1 VTQRVARILVVEDD
15 ETLRETLTEVLADE
29 GHEVRGAAHGYE
41 ALERLDEWSADLIVL
56 DLMMPRMDAFEFREH
71 QRHRPDAA
79 STKVMVLSAAREL
92 ASAADRLGADA
103 WLAKPFNL
111 ADVIDSIAELLPR
124 SA

>member
-1 VTQRVARILVVEDD
+1 MTRRAARILVVEDD
-15 ETLRETLTEVLADE
+15 ETLREALTEVLADE
-29 GHEVRGAAHGYE
+29 GHEVRGAAHGFE

-79 STKVMVLSAAREL
+79 TTKVMVLSAAREL

-111 ADVIDSIAELLPR
+111 ADVIDSVAELLPR

>member
-1 VTQRVARILVVEDD
+1 MTQRVARILVVEDD

-79 STKVMVLSAAREL
+79 TTKVMVLSAAREL

>member
-1 VTQRVARILVVEDD
+1 MTRRVARILVVEDD

-29 GHEVRGAAHGYE
+29 GHDVRGAAHGYE

-79 STKVMVLSAAREL
+79 TTKVMVLSAAREL
-92 ASAADRLGADA
+92 ESAADRLGADA

-111 ADVIDSIAELLPR
+111 ADVIDSVAELLPR

>member
-79 STKVMVLSAAREL
+79 TTKVMVLSAAREL

>member
-1 VTQRVARILVVEDD
+1 MTRRVARILVVEDD

-29 GHEVRGAAHGYE
+29 GHDVRGAAHGYE

-79 STKVMVLSAAREL
+79 TTKVMVLSAAREL
-92 ASAADRLGADA
+92 ETAADRLGADA

-111 ADVIDSIAELLPR
+111 ADVIDSVAELLPR

>member
-1 VTQRVARILVVEDD
+1 MTQRVARILVVEDD

-29 GHEVRGAAHGYE
+29 GHDVRGAAHGYE
-41 ALERLDEWSADLIVL
+41 ALEHLDGWSADVIVL

-71 QRHRPDAA
+71 QRARPDAA
-79 STKVMVLSAAREL
+79 TTKVMVLSAAREL

-111 ADVIDSIAELLPR
+111 ADVIDSVAELLPR

>member
-1 VTQRVARILVVEDD
+1 MTRRVARILVVEDD
-15 ETLRETLTEVLADE
+15 ETLRETLTEVLGDE

-79 STKVMVLSAAREL
+79 TTKVMVLSAAREI

-111 ADVIDSIAELLPR
+111 ADVIDSVAELLPR

>member
-1 VTQRVARILVVEDD
+1 MTQRVARILVVEDD

-29 GHEVRGAAHGYE
+29 GHDVRGAAHGYE
-41 ALERLDEWSADLIVL
+41 ALEHLDEWSADLIVL

-79 STKVMVLSAAREL
+79 TTKVMVLSAAREL

-111 ADVIDSIAELLPR
+111 VDVIDSVAELLPR

>member
-1 VTQRVARILVVEDD
+1 MARILVVEDD

-41 ALERLDEWSADLIVL
+41 ALERLDEWSADVIVL

-79 STKVMVLSAAREL
+79 TTKVMVLSAAREL

-103 WLAKPFNL
+103 WLGKPFDL
-111 ADVIDSIAELLPR
+111 ADVIDSVARLLPR